1 MILSMK
7 KQTNDDHQLL
17 TNFEIDEQ
25 EKNNCP
31 VTNTL
36 RILSGKYKLPIVELV
51 RNNEAGRFGELRRKL
66 DNVAQATLTMQ
77 LRELERD
84 GIISRTAFAESPP
97 RVEYSLTQLGQS
109 LLPVIEVLKV
119 WNNQYCLAWPKL

>member
-1 MILSMK
+1 MK
-7 KQTNDDHQLL
+7 KQTNGEYQVNSNL
-17 TNFEIDEQ
+17 EIDGQ
-25 EKNNCP
+25 DKNNCP

-36 RILSGKYKLPIVELV
+36 RILRGKYKLPILELV
-51 RNNEAGRFGELRRKL
+51 KNNEVGRFGELRRKL

-97 RVEYSLTQLGQS
+97 RVEYALTQLGFS
-109 LLPVIEVLKV
+109 LLPVIEVLKA

>member
-1 MILSMK
+1 MK
-7 KQTNDDHQLL
+7 EQTNGEHQLH
-17 TNFEIDEQ
+17 TNLEIDGQ

-51 RNNEAGRFGELRRKL
+51 KNNDAGRFGQLRRKL

-84 GIISRTAFAESPP
+84 GIISRTSFAESPP
-97 RVEYSLTQLGQS
+97 RVEYALTQLGHS

-119 WNNQYCLAWPKL
+119 WNTQYCLAWPKL

>member
-1 MILSMK
+1 MK
-7 KQTNDDHQLL
+7 KQTNGEHQLH
-17 TNFEIDEQ
+17 TNLEIDDQ
-25 EKNNCP
+25 EKNICP

-51 RNNEAGRFGELRRKL
+51 KNNDAGRFGELRRKL

-97 RVEYSLTQLGQS
+97 RVQYSLTQLGHS

>member
-1 MILSMK
+1 MK
-7 KQTNDDHQLL
+7 KQTIGEHQLL
-17 TNFEIDEQ
+17 TNLEIDEQ

-51 RNNEAGRFGELRRKL
+51 KNNEVGRFGELRRKL

-84 GIISRTAFAESPP
+84 GIICRTAFAESPP
-97 RVEYSLTQLGQS
+97 RVEYSLTQLGLS
-109 LLPVIEVLKV
+109 ILPVIEVLKV

>member
-1 MILSMK
+1 MK

>member
-1 MILSMK
+1 MILSMI
-7 KQTNDDHQLL
+7 KQTNGEHQLL
-17 TNFEIDEQ
+17 TNSEIDEQ

-51 RNNEAGRFGELRRKL
+51 SNNEVERFGELRRKL

-84 GIISRTAFAESPP
+84 GIICRTSFAESPP

-109 LLPVIEVLKV
+109 LLPVIEVLKL

>member
-77 LRELERD
+77 LRELQRD